1 MCINICIH
9 LQKPLTFSLSLSVAK
24 NAFIDIYLHLYY
36 IYIYT
41 NKYALYIRLYR
52 LSHLYSAYAAIMD
65 VIDVPSSWQG
75 ITGISFPILHL
86 KQVTEEAVF
95 HSIDEAIAAEDLS
108 WQKESWNQNAVPKGA
123 VLQPLYA
130 LMSDFLDLEDIQDV
144 RGKLQKPLELKIQ
157 VIFGEVVGACLNT
170 HPMYLWVTRDG
181 TVILWN
187 PTMPGLLKKGH
198 GFWENL
204 PDVIFQLLLRC
215 LRKSWSWMRQISEE
229 LAKNLDELRV
239 DWLLGDDTWGCRI
252 GEVTYMGTMA
262 LDVFPISWRL
272 AKTFAAGH
280 LSRRRLELVEPF

>member
-1 MCINICIH
+1 MFH
-9 LQKPLTFSLSLSVAK
+9 LL
-24 NAFIDIYLHLYY
+24 N
-36 IYIYT
+36 
-41 NKYALYIRLYR
+41 
-52 LSHLYSAYAAIMD
+52 
-65 VIDVPSSWQG
+65 
-75 ITGISFPILHL
+75 
-86 KQVTEEAVF
+86 QVTEEVVF

-130 LMSDFLDLEDIQDV
+130 LMSDFLDEDIQDA

-157 VIFGEVVGACLNT
+157 VIFGQVVGACLNT

-181 TVILWN
+181 TVIPWN

-198 GFWENL
+198 GFWEKL
-204 PDVIFQLLLRC
+204 PEVIFQLLLRC
-215 LRKSWSWMRQISEE
+215 LRESWSWMRQISEE
-229 LAKNLDELRV
+229 LGKNLDELRV

-280 LSRRRLELVEPF
+280 LSRRRHGLVEPF